1 MNNLEAAANNLE
13 TLRFELADGVARVTF
28 NRPDAGAGLSVA
40 AGPTWA
46 FGAAKELVMRSFSE
60 DLESQ
65 MEFESQAIANA
76 ARTEDAAE
84 GIAAFFEKRR
94 ASFRG
99 R

>member
-1 MNNLEAAANNLE
+1 
-13 TLRFELADGVARVTF
+13 
-28 NRPDAGAGLSVA
+28 
-40 AGPTWA
+40 
-46 FGAAKELVMRSFSE
+46 MRSFSE

-94 ASFRG
+94 ANFSG